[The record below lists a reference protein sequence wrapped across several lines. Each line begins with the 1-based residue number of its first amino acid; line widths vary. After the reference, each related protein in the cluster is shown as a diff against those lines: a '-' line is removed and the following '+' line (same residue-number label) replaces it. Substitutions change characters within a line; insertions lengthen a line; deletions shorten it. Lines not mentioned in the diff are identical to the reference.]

1 VTQHLH
7 WHGENKK
14 LQSLLGLHIVKDVV
28 VVLREAFHPCIH
40 PSCHPSMD
48 GIIQGRKPWQKN
60 ITSSLRMCRCLGKP
74 CLAPGGGGGPTPKIL
89 ISISATNPTYICWV
103 TSSANIK
110 NFSGQVLMD
119 TCGMWYIERFWK
131 CSL

>member
-1 VTQHLH
+1 MTQHLH

-74 CLAPGGGGGPTPKIL
+74 RGRGGGGGAHPQDFDIN
-89 ISISATNPTYICWV
+89 ISNKP
-103 TSSANIK
+103 NIYLLGHK
-110 NFSGQVLMD
+110 QCKHQEFQRPGPDGYMRNVVYREVLEM
-119 TCGMWYIERFWK
+119 
-131 CSL
+131 